1 MKKISAILFA
11 VIILVFSVVPAF
23 AAESP
28 QASSLKYGLIIIPT
42 EGGDG
47 SYEFESGVD
56 ENGYQAVVIRPIPK
70 PNYEFDHWDIKGA
83 YTTNGKLTDAELRLN
98 IRGDITVTP
107 YFNNQKG
114 TVATGTVN
122 VDHSGTSPQT
132 GKADMALPVAIIVL
146 SVAACAAATLK
157 LVKSK

>member
-11 VIILVFSVVPAF
+11 VIILMFSVVPAF
-23 AAESP
+23 AVESP
-28 QASSLKYGLIIIPT
+28 QASSLKYDVVIIPT

-47 SYEFESGVD
+47 TFEFETGID
-56 ENGYQAVVIRPIPK
+56 ENGDQLVIIRPLPK

-83 YTTNGKLTDAELRLN
+83 YSTKGKLTDEELELK
-98 IRGDITVTP
+98 IHSDITVTP
-107 YFNNQKG
+107 YFKNQKG